1 MRLLLTGFE
10 PFGGQTV
17 NPSGEVVRAIAASIP
32 PDVDLM
38 TIILPVRGRIS
49 FEQLIPA
56 FEGGE
61 FEAWLGLGEAGGRAL
76 LSVERVG
83 INVLIDRGPE
93 SPDHGEQT
101 LVEGGPAAYFSRLP
115 VAALAEAMTAD
126 GAPSAVSNTAGT
138 YICNELTYAMQHHLK
153 TTGRDIPSGFIHLPY
168 LPEQVTERPGVPSM
182 DLETQLLGVR
192 TAIEFIRDLV
202 GAPAATGV
210 TGAAGRTP

>member
-10 PFGGQTV
+10 PFGGETV
-17 NPSGEVVRAIAASIP
+17 NPSGEVVRAIEASP
-32 PDVDLM
+32 PDGVDLT

-83 INVLIDRGPE
+83 INVLIDRGPG
-93 SPDHGEQT
+93 SLDHSEQT

-115 VAALAEAMTAD
+115 VAALAEAMTAA
-126 GAPSAVSNTAGT
+126 GAPSAGSNTAGT
-138 YICNELTYAMQHHLK
+138 YICNEVTYAMQHHLE
-153 TTGRDIPSGFIHLPY
+153 TAGRDVPSGFIHLPY
-168 LPEQVTERPGVPSM
+168 LPQQVTERPGTPSM
-182 DLETQLLGVR
+182 ELEMQLLGVR

-202 GAPAATGV
+202 EAPATAGAA
-210 TGAAGRTP
+210 GAAGRTP